1 MPRLA
6 ALNAY
11 CASKFRLASHSD
23 VAKKELHLWREAS
36 DRTVAALDSPE
47 VATEASAISDAG
59 TRGRKSAETSLVL
72 CSRLPLPP
80 RRLTM
85 YKRQQTNPRL
95 EPNSPKCRLRRVKHS
110 CGSSTQRQSLLSRTG
125 PHQSSSVLISA
136 HQSSSVAVAEASSP
150 ALCVAPSVIISA
162 HQSSSVAVAEAS
174 SPALCVAPGGQSV
187 AETESAAPTAPTA
200 PSMRVQSA
208 SSVSVNHEQ
217 GVAAAVQPRCLSM
230 PVPVQQI
237 EVPTS
242 PATPAAANEGG
253 AGAQRAGG
261 VTFGADVAFEPSYDG
276 RPAAAAAA
284 ASTESACGGDTQ
296 RDEAAA
302 SAVPP
307 GSGPAG
313 SRVGQVAFAS
323 RFLSRM
329 RRKRFAAVHPR
340 GDGGG
345 GGHPDG
351 EVDDSGAASRM
362 LAVFSFMKRVKDSS
376 FSREHHSTPSSSSS
390 HSAHTV
396 NPARK
401 AHGAHGGGRHT
412 IAGLAVEGAF
422 MEPEELAE
430 RLTATELDPVQAA
443 LVRKAFRLLDSMS
456 HMLGVLGPKQM
467 EYFAHHM
474 GKLPKDVA
482 MAADEDNDVRNARAR
497 SYHLSGSSAPA
508 PCPAVRSRCC
518 LPPWPATDAE
528 VARTRERAPATPQ
541 GYWSIEEF
549 SKLCTTLIRQ
559 YGNDQF
565 RVLVEGLLESYSH
578 KNKLHRVYW
587 EGWALWFDFVCLL
600 CLPVLYTIALVVIF
614 QYQGAIPMPI
624 TPGHLL

>member
-125 PHQSSSVLISA
+125 PHQSSSVL
-136 HQSSSVAVAEASSP
+136 
-150 ALCVAPSVIISA
+150 ISA

-340 GDGGG
+340 GDGRG

-497 SYHLSGSSAPA
+497 SYPIPPLGVVCSRSL
-508 PCPAVRSRCC
+508 PCRAVLL
-518 LPPWPATDAE
+518 LPPPLA
-528 VARTRERAPATPQ
+528 
-541 GYWSIEEF
+541 
-549 SKLCTTLIRQ
+549 C
-559 YGNDQF
+559 
-565 RVLVEGLLESYSH
+565 H
-578 KNKLHRVYW
+578 
-587 EGWALWFDFVCLL
+587 
-600 CLPVLYTIALVVIF
+600 
-614 QYQGAIPMPI
+614 
-624 TPGHLL
+624 